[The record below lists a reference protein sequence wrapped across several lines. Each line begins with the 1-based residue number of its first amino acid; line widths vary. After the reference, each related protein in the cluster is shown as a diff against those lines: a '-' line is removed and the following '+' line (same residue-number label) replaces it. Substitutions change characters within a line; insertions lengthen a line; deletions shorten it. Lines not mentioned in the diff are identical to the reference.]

1 MLVKFT
7 FKNHKSFLGE
17 QVLSLEAS
25 NDEMMQHNIERVS
38 TALLPQSAG
47 ILRTGAIFGTTASG
61 KTNVLKALDFM
72 KRVVLMS
79 ATKVQIVRQVE
90 PFAYLEN
97 SIDMDSHYEVEF
109 IENGVYYRYG
119 FVIRSRRI
127 VREWL
132 FRRTERLTPLFRR
145 DEYGLKVMG
154 LSKNGARLL
163 APSPSTLFLTVA
175 GSLNLEIN
183 TAVQDVVSWFSKL
196 TISLAAKRDDLFL
209 LSQDEEYLPRV
220 MDILRKA
227 ECGIGHA
234 RLIHE
239 GGYIDIETT
248 HRVYDSSGAATGT
261 VSTRMFQ
268 DEDLYSDGT
277 RTLVCD
283 LVQVVRA
290 LDTGGT
296 LFINDFANTLNVFLA
311 SYILSLF
318 NSDAGNP
325 HGAQLVITGNI
336 SALIDKAF
344 RRDQIHFTT
353 RDDDGQSHLVRLSSI
368 PGVRKSDSYEKKL
381 IENAHVNQ
389 YKLT

>member
-1 MLVKFT
+1 MLVRFT

-17 QVLSLEAS
+17 QTLSLEAS
-25 NDEMMQHNIERVS
+25 NDEMMQHSIEKVS

-47 ILRTGAIFGTTASG
+47 ILRSAAIFGTTASG
-61 KTNVLKALDFM
+61 KTNVLRALDFM

-79 ATKVQIVRQVE
+79 ATKVLIVRQVE
-90 PFAYLEN
+90 PFAFLEG

-109 IENGVYYRYG
+109 IENGIYYRYG

-154 LSKNGARLL
+154 LSKNGAGMI
-163 APSPSTLFLTVA
+163 APSDSTLFLTVA

-196 TISLAAKRDDLFL
+196 TISLAPKRDDLFVFT
-209 LSQDEEYLPRV
+209 QCGEYLPRAL
-220 MDILRKA
+220 DILRKA
-227 ECGIGHA
+227 ECGIEHA
-234 RLIHE
+234 RLIHD

-248 HRVYDSSGAATGT
+248 HRVYGSGGDVTGAAT
-261 VSTRMFQ
+261 SRMFQ
-268 DEDLYSDGT
+268 DDGMYSDGT
-277 RTLVCD
+277 RTLTCAVA
-283 LVQVVRA
+283 QVVRA
-290 LDTGGT
+290 LDEGGT

-325 HGAQLVITGNI
+325 NGAQLVITGNI

-344 RRDQIHFTT
+344 I
-353 RDDDGQSHLVRLSSI
+353 LKSI
-368 PGVRKSDSYEKKL
+368 YSFKIICLPC
-381 IENAHVNQ
+381 IEILCILEVLLLCNP
-389 YKLT
+389 